1 MKKQRI
7 FHKCFPFPGLKPVTD
22 RTKHFQRNLFTLLV
36 FGVFLSSYAGLP
48 NAAADPTVAAHSE
61 FTFNQYEIVTGV
73 AKRQTVLTGFLLDGA
88 IAEVAVVHIDE
99 GNNRR
104 LRVYAFV
111 ENTWTLTLNTVL
123 RPEVLFVD
131 VANIGGRDRLIT
143 YERSRLNWFDPDS
156 ATEHP
161 LVAVTSNFKPPRES
175 EIPHVD
181 VTQDVNADDRDDL
194 VVPDVDG
201 FWVFI
206 QMSDGVFAEK
216 VKVGPPT
223 EMERILGAD
232 GYRYDP
238 WSQSR
243 VYEIDCNRDGHTDL
257 VFWDEDHFKVHHQ
270 DKLGL
275 FAPKAKTFLTDVAF
289 DSDRFSALATG
300 DMTGRMLHSLSD
312 LNGDDMADLVIFK
325 LSGRDISKKA
335 SSYEVHFGTP
345 TPDGGIAFSE
355 DLDIAFQSDRSVQLS
370 MDRHDF
376 NRDGQMDLMITTIN
390 VEFLKGSIWKS
401 IKGFMGDDIG
411 LGLEFY
417 KMEES
422 RYPDTPNTTRGIALD
437 GVPSHREPGWV
448 PLDIVLRG
456 ATHEKRK
463 TQKRYPRAFNAT
475 LLIGDVTGDGRS
487 DLLIADHPRI
497 MVVFSGV
504 PGPEIFAPQPQ
515 RVRIAVPND
524 EEYTWLV
531 DLNNDGVQ
539 DILMHHPFTLRDA
552 HGAQKLAPGT
562 DQHRVTMLIAQ

>member
-1 MKKQRI
+1 MKKQDLYLKH
-7 FHKCFPFPGLKPVTD
+7 FSSAGLKPVTEWTRCYQ
-22 RTKHFQRNLFTLLV
+22 RTLFFVLI
-36 FGVFLSSYAGLP
+36 FGVFLLRYSELP
-48 NAAADPTVAAHSE
+48 NVAADPTVPAHTE
-61 FTFNQYEIVTGV
+61 FTFDQYEIVIGAV
-73 AKRQTVLTGFLLDGA
+73 ERQTVLTGFLLGGA

-99 GNNRR
+99 DDNRR
-104 LRVYAFV
+104 LRIYAFAD
-111 ENTWTLTLNTVL
+111 NTWTPKLDITL
-123 RPEVLFVD
+123 RSEVLFVD

-143 YERSRLNWFDPDS
+143 YENGHLNWFDPDS

-161 LVAVTSNFKPPRES
+161 LVAVTSNFKPPREN

-206 QMSDGVFAEK
+206 QMRDGVFAEK
-216 VKVGPPT
+216 VKIGPPT

-232 GYRYDP
+232 GYRYNP

-243 VYEIDCNRDGHTDL
+243 VYEIDYDRDGRTDL
-257 VFWDEDHFKVHHQ
+257 VFWDGDHFKVHLQ
-270 DKLGL
+270 DEIGL
-275 FAPKAKTFLTDVAF
+275 FAPKAKNFMTDVAF
-289 DSDRFSALATG
+289 DSDRLSLLTTG
-300 DMTGRMLHSLSD
+300 DMTGKVLHALAD
-312 LNGDDMADLVIFK
+312 LNGDDIADLVVFK
-325 LSGRDISKKA
+325 LSGRDVSKKH
-335 SSYEVHFGTP
+335 SSYEVHFGAP
-345 TPDGGIAFSE
+345 TPDGGIAFSG
-355 DLDIAFQSDRSVQLS
+355 DLDITFQSDENVQLR

-376 NRDGQMDLMITTIN
+376 NRDGQMGLMITTIN
-390 VEFLKGSIWKS
+390 LEFLKGSVWKS
-401 IKGFMGDDIG
+401 IKGFMGDDIW

-417 KMEES
+417 RIEED

-456 ATHEKRK
+456 ATHERRK
-463 TQKRYPRAFNAT
+463 TQKSYPRAFNAT

-504 PGPEIFAPQPQ
+504 PGPEIFARDPQE
-515 RVRIAVPND
+515 VKVAVPND

-531 DLNNDGVQ
+531 DLNKDGVQ

-552 HGAQKLAPGT
+552 HGAPKLAPGT
-562 DQHRVTMLIAQ
+562 EPHRVTMLIAQ